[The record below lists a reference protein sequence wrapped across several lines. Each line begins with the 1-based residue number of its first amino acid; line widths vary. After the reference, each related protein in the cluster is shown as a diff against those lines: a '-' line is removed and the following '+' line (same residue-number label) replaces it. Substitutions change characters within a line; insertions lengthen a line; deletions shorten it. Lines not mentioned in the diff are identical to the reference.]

1 VTIWTENGGG
11 QLEVNRR
18 KDLLVALLVPSAY
31 SSRRMALLERL
42 GDSGIMAISRFKLVL
57 SNVLRGY
64 LQDEKV
70 QSRFQ
75 RNFDC

>member
-1 VTIWTENGGG
+1 MD
-11 QLEVNRR
+11 R
-18 KDLLVALLVPSAY
+18 KWRWSVGSESEEGPSAY